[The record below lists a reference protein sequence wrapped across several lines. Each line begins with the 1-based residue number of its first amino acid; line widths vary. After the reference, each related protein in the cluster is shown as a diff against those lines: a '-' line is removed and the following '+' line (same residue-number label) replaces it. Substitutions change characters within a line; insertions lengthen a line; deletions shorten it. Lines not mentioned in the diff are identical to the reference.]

1 MIKTELLKSDIKYTI
16 NQAKIKI
23 NKLFNTNFSYK
34 YVWDITRNKLNLNY
48 GKPKLN
54 YKEHSEDYKIKLKE
68 SLEGFILNDI
78 KLFFLDQSYFKNMP
92 YLTRVLYD
100 PDDKDNTLTR
110 TGKRFGISVTGFMGV
125 NGVSHADVYLRNNS
139 FTTIYSLIQLRYLNT
154 ENEDIKEILMKILG
168 DGRINRSYIKNEL
181 KKENKTPKQRVD
193 KIKELLEKED
203 KPKISEIKK
212 ISSNKKITSARI
224 STKQRTTIRDL
235 LIENKVD
242 TFLKD
247 EKPLV
252 IICDN
257 AKIHT
262 QKDVLRACEFLNIQL
277 IFLPPYSPDLNPIE
291 DLWRIIKKEV
301 YSATY
306 DSLVELIKIVLDE
319 FDKNVDNKTLFENW
333 LNDYM

>member
-1 MIKTELLKSDIKYTI
+1 MIKIELLKSDIKYTI

-68 SLEGFILNDI
+68 ILEGFILNDI

-301 YSATY
+301 YSANY
-306 DSLVELIKIVLDE
+306 DSLAELIKIVLDE
-319 FDKNVDNKTLFENW
+319 FDKNVNNKTLFENW